1 MAAPP
6 KSPALRARY
15 DDRQREV
22 LDACARAFAERGYHG
37 TSIDDL
43 IEATGLARGGL
54 YHYIGSKSEA
64 LTRILDDLMAP
75 LLERA
80 AAVVS
85 GPEAPETAT
94 ARLQALTRVWMRQ
107 VESHR
112 DHVLVFEKERAVLRE
127 GPSWDAVREDR
138 DTFESLLRQV
148 LDDGIASG
156 EFSVADP
163 ALASLALL
171 GMVNHAALWFT
182 PGGRLTADEVADGFV
197 DLVLGGVRSG
207 LSSRPALRGLST

>member
-6 KSPALRARY
+6 KSPTLRRRY

-43 IEATGLARGGL
+43 IDATGLARGGL

-64 LTRILDDLMAP
+64 LTRILDDLMGP
-75 LLERA
+75 LLESA

-85 GPEAPETAT
+85 GPEAPATAT
-94 ARLQALTRVWMRQ
+94 ERLRALTRVWMRQ

-112 DHVLVFEKERAVLRE
+112 DHVLIFEKERAVLRE
-127 GPSWDAVREDR
+127 GPSWDAVRGDR
-138 DTFESLLRQV
+138 DTFEVLLRRV
-148 LDDGIASG
+148 LDDGVATG
-156 EFSVADP
+156 EFALDDP
-163 ALASLALL
+163 SLTALALM
-171 GMVNHAALWFT
+171 GMVNHAALWFR
-182 PGGRLTADEVADGFV
+182 PAGRLSADQVADGFV
-197 DLVLGGVRSG
+197 ALVLDGVRG
-207 LSSRPALRGLST
+207 R

>member
-1 MAAPP
+1 MADPP
-6 KSPALRARY
+6 KSPTLRKKY

-64 LTRILDDLMAP
+64 LTRILDDLMGP

-80 AAVVS
+80 EAVVA
-85 GPEAPETAT
+85 GPDAPDTAEG
-94 ARLQALTRVWMRQ
+94 RLRALTRVWMQQ

-112 DHVLVFEKERAVLRE
+112 DHVRIFEQERDSLRE
-127 GPSWDAVREDR
+127 GPSWDAVRRDR
-138 DTFESLLRQV
+138 DTFESLLRRV
-148 LDDGIASG
+148 LREGATGG
-156 EFSVADP
+156 EFAVPDP
-163 ALASLALL
+163 GLTALALL

-182 PGGRLTADEVADGFV
+182 PGGRLEADDVADGFI
-197 DLVLGGVRSG
+197 DLILDG
-207 LSSRPALRGLST
+207 LRPPR